1 MTEITTKAGKGDE
14 AKKVTVNYDI
24 PSDLAGYVS
33 KFGEAL
39 TAEFA
44 RRSLT
49 LGINALT
56 RPLILAGKTQ
66 EEIQAAVDSWVPGTR
81 GPRTQK
87 SPLERATAALGAMS
101 PEDLAE
107 LLAKVKAKQRA
118 K

>member
-1 MTEITTKAGKGDE
+1 MSEITTKAGKGEE
-14 AKKVTVNYDI
+14 AKRVTIVYDV
-24 PSDLAGYVS
+24 PADLAGYVA
-33 KFGEAL
+33 KFGETL

-49 LGINALT
+49 LGINALV
-56 RPLILAGKTQ
+56 RPLILDGKSN
-66 EEIQAAVDSWVPGTR
+66 EEIQHAVDSWVPGQR

-87 SPLERATAALGAMS
+87 SPLDRATAALGAMS

-107 LLAKVKAKQRA
+107 LLAKVKAAQKA